1 MRWFNVIVCHV
12 CRSVYAFTQDV
23 VPTTWWSVREDNDM
37 ATSVELGLSTK
48 KAENSVARRDAMDR
62 FLASV
67 ESQAF
72 RLALAQLHDRDTAL
86 DAVQDAMIR
95 LVQKY
100 QHKPE
105 EQWAPLFF
113 RILMNRIRD
122 DQRASRRFVDD
133 ADYALERP
141 AADDPERQLAQREA
155 IVALETALSELPQ
168 RQREAV
174 LLRVWEGFNVAQ
186 TAGIMGCGEGSV
198 KTHLSRAMNTL
209 RGRVEGFWA

>member
-1 MRWFNVIVCHV
+1 
-12 CRSVYAFTQDV
+12 
-23 VPTTWWSVREDNDM
+23 M
-37 ATSVELGLSTK
+37 ATSVELDLASK
-48 KAENSVARRDAMDR
+48 KEYSGTARRDAMDR

-67 ESQAF
+67 ESQAY
-72 RLALAQLHDRDTAL
+72 RLALAQLRDRDAAL
-86 DAVQDAMIR
+86 DVVQDAMIR

-105 EQWAPLFF
+105 KEWAPLFF
-113 RILMNRIRD
+113 RILMNRVRD
-122 DQRASRRFVDD
+122 DQRAARRFVDD
-133 ADYALERP
+133 AEYALERP
-141 AADDPERQLAQREA
+141 AADNPESQLAQREA
-155 IVALETALSELPQ
+155 IKALEVALSELPQ

-209 RGRVEGFWA
+209 RGKVEVFWA

>member
-1 MRWFNVIVCHV
+1 
-12 CRSVYAFTQDV
+12 
-23 VPTTWWSVREDNDM
+23 M

-48 KAENSVARRDAMDR
+48 KADSAAARRNAMDH
-62 FLASV
+62 FLASI
-67 ESQAF
+67 ESQAY
-72 RLALAQLHDRDTAL
+72 RLALSQLRDRDAAL

-100 QHKPE
+100 QHKPQ

-113 RILMNRIRD
+113 RILMNRVRD
-122 DQRASRRFVDD
+122 DQRAARRFVDD
-133 ADYALERP
+133 ADYALERS
-141 AADDPERQLAQREA
+141 AADDPERQLAQRDA
-155 IVALETALSELPQ
+155 IAALEAALSELPQ

-209 RGRVEGFWA
+209 RDKVEVFWA

>member
-1 MRWFNVIVCHV
+1 
-12 CRSVYAFTQDV
+12 
-23 VPTTWWSVREDNDM
+23 M
-37 ATSVELGLSTK
+37 ATSVELGLASK
-48 KAENSVARRDAMDR
+48 KEQSCSARRDAMNR

-67 ESQAF
+67 EHQAY
-72 RLALAQLHDRDTAL
+72 RLALAQLRDRDAAL
-86 DAVQDAMIR
+86 DVVQDAMIR

-105 EQWAPLFF
+105 KEWAPLFF
-113 RILMNRIRD
+113 RILMNRARD
-122 DQRASRRFVDD
+122 DQRAARRFVDD

-141 AADDPERQLAQREA
+141 AADNPESQLAQREA
-155 IVALETALSELPQ
+155 IEALETALSNLPQ

-209 RGRVEGFWA
+209 RGKVEVFWA